1 MGIVFEWDPLKFVN
15 FLKACA
21 RAIRCISFYF
31 IKNLKHAWWYQCTYS
46 TNLQLLQSI
55 LCRLYIAWILSNVE
69 IIKRNTIFIQK
80 KSFLDNMQLQ
90 LRPLMPGKVNKKK
103 IRNKIKSSKLLN
115 WGKHLVALLL
125 NFSLFIASILL
136 CYSSN
141 FRKIQHLHRFCKCYF
156 FLQDW

>member
-1 MGIVFEWDPLKFVN
+1 MCEGDQMYKLLFHKKLKT
-15 FLKACA
+15 CMM
-21 RAIRCISFYF
+21 ISVY
-31 IKNLKHAWWYQCTYS
+31 ICTVQTYS
-46 TNLQLLQSI
+46 YYKVYYVDYI
-55 LCRLYIAWILSNVE
+55 HIAWILSNVE

-90 LRPLMPGKVNKKK
+90 LRPLMPGKDNKKK

-115 WGKHLVALLL
+115 WGKHLVAILL